1 CAWGGGTFL
10 DFRVPEGGGG
20 EPFCGIIK
28 NLFYCIKK
36 KLYLCK
42 SDKWDNITVIINLI
56 NLILW
61 HLKDKS

>member
-1 CAWGGGTFL
+1 MC
-10 DFRVPEGGGG
+10 
-20 EPFCGIIK
+20 FCCLSII
-28 NLFYCIKK
+28 YSSYVKK

-42 SDKWDNITVIINLI
+42 SDKWDIITVIINLI